1 MKKLISIQMKKKYL
15 YPYSVIA
22 LFLATPA
29 FASAQCNVFVKKKC
43 MSKIVP
49 FTSNGQVNTNTLAQ
63 GQSVSLNLSF
73 YAGQDYRIIVCS
85 EEILGEVTFKII
97 DKSKKV
103 VFDSA
108 LNDFPD
114 FWDFKA
120 KSTQP
125 LTVEITSP
133 PSQSTSSV
141 VPTGCLSVLVGFK

>member
-1 MKKLISIQMKKKYL
+1 
-15 YPYSVIA
+15 
-22 LFLATPA
+22 
-29 FASAQCNVFVKKKC
+29 
-43 MSKIVP
+43 MSKVVP
-49 FTSNGQVNTNTLAQ
+49 FTNNGQVNTNTLAA
-63 GQSVSLNLSF
+63 GQTVSLNLSF

-108 LNDFPD
+108 QNDYPD

-125 LTVEITSP
+125 LTVEVTAP
-133 PSQSTSSV
+133 PSQSTSSI
-141 VPTGCLSVLVGFK
+141 VPSGCLSVIVGFK

>member
-1 MKKLISIQMKKKYL
+1 MKKKYL
-15 YPYSVIA
+15 YALGIA
-22 LFLATPA
+22 AFLAVPSYT
-29 FASAQCNVFVKKKC
+29 SAQCNAFVKKKC

-85 EEILGEVTFKII
+85 EEILGDVTFKVI

-108 LNDFPD
+108 QNDFPD

-125 LTVEITSP
+125 LTVEITAP

-141 VPTGCLSVLVGFK
+141 IPTGCLSVIVGFK

>member
-1 MKKLISIQMKKKYL
+1 MKKKHL
-15 YPYSVIA
+15 YSFSI
-22 LFLATPA
+22 LAILAASPF

-63 GQSVSLNLSF
+63 GQTVSLNLSF

-85 EEILGEVTFKII
+85 EEILGEVTFKVI

-108 LNDFPD
+108 QNDFPD

-125 LTVEITSP
+125 LTVEITAP

-141 VPTGCLSVLVGFK
+141 VPSGCLSVIIGFK

>member
-1 MKKLISIQMKKKYL
+1 MKKKYL
-15 YPYSVIA
+15 YPLGITA
-22 LFLATPA
+22 LLAAPSFT
-29 FASAQCNVFVKKKC
+29 SAQCNAFVKKKC

-85 EEILGEVTFKII
+85 EEILGEVTFKVI

-108 LNDFPD
+108 QNDFPD

-125 LTVEITSP
+125 LTVEITAP

-141 VPTGCLSVLVGFK
+141 IPTGCLSVIVGFK